1 MAKKPAK
8 PKAADLVKEDIA
20 SLQDQVNAL
29 AARVAFLETFRPAIE
44 IVRDPEEPAPVSRWW
59 RWCFGD
65 GT

>member
-1 MAKKPAK
+1 MAKKPARPK
-8 PKAADLVKEDIA
+8 PTDAIRDDVSALSDRLD
-20 SLQDQVNAL
+20 AL

-44 IVRDPEEPAPVSRWW
+44 VVREQEKPVSNFW